1 MIGCGSNDLYKSSY
15 RTSYGT
21 YDDGNAYMSD
31 HEGDPRV
38 LFIKSFDVDL
48 KILTDNNFAVV
59 GKSIFSGPPED
70 FNEAIKIGKDL
81 KVTHVLLSSNYVYSS
96 TKKSTEILLM
106 DLRDVKLITPKVP
119 RLRKN
124 RRLMHV

>member
-1 MIGCGSNDLYKSSY
+1 
-15 RTSYGT
+15 
-21 YDDGNAYMSD
+21 MSD

-81 KVTHVLLSSNYVYSS
+81 KVTHVLLLSNYVYSS

-124 RRLMHV
+124 RRLMQV

>member
-1 MIGCGSNDLYKSSY
+1 LIGCGSNDLYKSSY

-81 KVTHVLLSSNYVYSS
+81 KVTHVLLSSNYVYSV
-96 TKKSTEILLM
+96 TKKAW
-106 DLRDVKLITPKVP
+106 KYC
-119 RLRKN
+119 
-124 RRLMHV
+124 